1 MTPLMERNVHLLI
14 FAADGGLYG
23 GHADQIDEIL
33 EADEGVIR
41 AKRGA
46 LQIVRIAARL
56 GSQPPQAAA
65 SNGVA
70 QARGRILV
78 IKRGGETL
86 GLFVE
91 QVQQLIALPVGQIHA
106 LPPLMQARQQTQAVW
121 GIALL
126 RGLPVILLDFEQL

>member
-14 FAADGGLYG
+14 FAADGEVYG
-23 GHADQIDEIL
+23 GHADQIEEIL

-41 AKRGA
+41 AERGA
-46 LQIVRIAARL
+46 LRIVRLAARL
-56 GSQPPQAAA
+56 GGQPPRSA
-65 SNGVA
+65 STGVA

-91 QVQQLIALPVGQIHA
+91 QVRQLIALPVRHIHA

>member
-14 FAADGGLYG
+14 FAADGGVYG
-23 GHADQIDEIL
+23 GHADQIEEIL

-41 AKRGA
+41 AERGA
-46 LQIVRIAARL
+46 LRIVRLAARL
-56 GSQPPQAAA
+56 GGQPPRSAA
-65 SNGVA
+65 STGAA
-70 QARGRILV
+70 QARGRMLV

-86 GLFVE
+86 GLLVE
-91 QVQQLIALPVGQIHA
+91 QVRQLIALPVGQIHA
-106 LPPLMQARQQTQAVW
+106 LPPLMQARQRTQAVW